1 MRVNTVTIVPGDVV
15 LDYAF
20 WRPTAQEIKD
30 RNIKCV
36 VRYISYGTSK
46 KRITLDEILFLHSQG
61 VAILI
66 IFEWSATRANQGRQA
81 GLDDGAFSHNNLHE
95 LDYPVDAEL
104 AALFAID
111 TNTIA
116 GNIQAHAAYSEG
128 FDEGLG
134 DYTASGIYGDN
145 DIISYCILNNITILN
160 WWAGASAWSNGKPPV
175 EGCHVRQT
183 ISGSTPN
190 FDNNR
195 VLKPFKAWLPHE
207 ESDVIEPMK
216 PYVFKL
222 ASGDTGIRNESGSR
236 AANLG
241 ELEPNGPLFGEVVYD
256 IPAGSNWEFWITK
269 ELKKYERELDPQEV
283 TLTVPPGTIPTKF
296 SGNFS

>member
-1 MRVNTVTIVPGDVV
+1 MRINTIWIMPGDVV

-30 RNIKCV
+30 RNIRCV
-36 VRYISYGTSK
+36 VRYISYGTSS
-46 KRITLDEILFLHSQG
+46 KRITKEEILFLHSHG

-66 IFEWSATRANQGRQA
+66 IFEWLATRANLGRQA

-95 LDYPVDAEL
+95 LDYPVDLEL

-116 GNIQAHAAYSEG
+116 GNISQHAAYSKG

-145 DIISYCILNNITILN
+145 DIISWCIANNITILN
-160 WWAGASAWSNGKPPV
+160 WWAGASAWSNGNPPV

-190 FDNNR
+190 FDNNK

-207 ESDVIEPMK
+207 ESDNEIMT

-222 ASGDTGIRNESGSR
+222 ASGAVGIRHEAGARHVND
-236 AANLG
+236 G
-241 ELEPNGPLFGEVVYD
+241 ELTGPLKGEIIYD
-256 IPAGSNWEFWITK
+256 VPQGSNWEFWIAK
-269 ELKKYERELDPQEV
+269 ELNKYERELDPPV
-283 TLTVPPGTIPTKF
+283 VNVNVPIPTKF
-296 SGNFS
+296 SGTLS

>member
-1 MRVNTVTIVPGDVV
+1 MIKQLIPIGLEDVV

-20 WRPTAQEIKD
+20 WRPTAQEIAERK
-30 RNIKCV
+30 IKCV

-46 KRITLDEILFLHSQG
+46 KRVTKEEIDFLHSNG
-61 VAILI
+61 VAVLI
-66 IFEWSATRANQGRQA
+66 IFEWNATRANQGRPA
-81 GLDDGAFSHNNLHE
+81 GLEDGAFSHNNLHE
-95 LDYPVDAEL
+95 LGYPVGC

-111 TNTIA
+111 TNTIPA
-116 GNIQAHAAYSEG
+116 NASQHQAYSEA
-128 FDEGLG
+128 FDEALG

-175 EGCHVRQT
+175 SGCHVRQT

-195 VLKPFKAWLPHE
+195 VLIPFEAWLPHE

-222 ASGDTGIRNESGSR
+222 ANGDVGIRSELGSR

-241 ELEPNGPLFGEVVYD
+241 ELEPAGPLFGETIYD
-256 IPAGSNWEFWITK
+256 IPKDSNWEYWVTK
-269 ELKKYERELDPQEV
+269 ELKKYERDLDAPPV
-283 TLTVPPGTIPTKF
+283 GTFPSKITLNSTGEGTL
-296 SGNFS
+296 S